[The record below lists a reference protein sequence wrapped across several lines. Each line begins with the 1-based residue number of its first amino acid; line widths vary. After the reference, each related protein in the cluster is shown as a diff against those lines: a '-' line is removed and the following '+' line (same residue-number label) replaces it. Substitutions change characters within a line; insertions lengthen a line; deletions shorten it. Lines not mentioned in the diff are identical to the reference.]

1 MRELA
6 VSMVKASFRSKIVNL
21 NPALAP
27 FRGAQEWAATQL
39 SLWGTICWEDAR
51 RALSHYHTDQLYA
64 AVMAAGLNLIVIV
77 KIVQRGVV
85 QPGRA

>member
-1 MRELA
+1 MATSPFCAHVERWQALMRELA

-51 RALSHYHTDQLYA
+51 RA
-64 AVMAAGLNLIVIV
+64 
-77 KIVQRGVV
+77 
-85 QPGRA
+85 